1 MVINKIKSN
10 FDHIISYTFIPFV
23 YTINFGC
30 IYKRGINMAVLDLIE
45 NAVGNEYFK
54 ENTRLDFNDSINE
67 IVEIPSLLSSQ
78 KQQPDSN
85 KIVNL

>member
-1 MVINKIKSN
+1 
-10 FDHIISYTFIPFV
+10 
-23 YTINFGC
+23 
-30 IYKRGINMAVLDLIE
+30 MAVLDLIE